1 MEEIL
6 KQIVEKISS
15 YNIFNNLYPGVLF
28 IYLSK
33 FIFEIKILSDN
44 WFENLIVFYFAGMV
58 LSRIG
63 SIIIEPIMKKIKLI
77 RYAPYSDYVKASSI
91 EPLDT
96 LSEVNNT
103 YRTLLSTFICAFVCK
118 LGITINEIC
127 LKNKITFLQE
137 NKDWIFLILLI
148 LLFAFSYVKQTDYV
162 RKRVE
167 FVLRKE
173 KKRKEKG
180 NTIMYNY

>member
-6 KQIVEKISS
+6 KPIVERISS
-15 YNIFNNLYPGVLF
+15 YNILNNLYPGILF
-28 IYLSK
+28 IYLLK
-33 FIFEIKILSDN
+33 FLFEINLLSEN
-44 WFENLIVFYFAGMV
+44 WLENLIVFYFAGMV

-63 SIIIEPIMKKIKLI
+63 SIIIEPMMKKIKLI
-77 RYAPYSDYVKASSI
+77 RYAPYTDYVKASSI
-91 EPLDT
+91 EPLVNT
-96 LSEVNNT
+96 ISEVNNT
-103 YRTLLSTFICAFVCK
+103 YRTLLSTFICVFVCK

-148 LLFAFSYVKQTDYV
+148 LLFSCSYVKQTDYV

-167 FVLRKE
+167 SVLE
-173 KKRKEKG
+173 KKNDENR
-180 NTIMYNY
+180 